1 MLREVHGTG
10 SCTVQA
16 AVGSEWPQEE
26 DDLSEEDFDDNVIQ
40 GLYWKHVSSG
50 ARKEFD
56 RLENIGDLACILL
69 HGHVVH
75 RIVQGLRRA
84 PGDHMPPT
92 VVSELAARCIAKVWK
107 ARDLS
112 ALLRTD
118 YDGLV
123 DLLVGMLTEIIIDDE
138 CCGDHTLMQSYG
150 LYL

>member
-10 SCTVQA
+10 ACTTQA
-16 AVGSEWPQEE
+16 AVGSEWPPEE
-26 DDLSEEDFDDNVIQ
+26 DDQSEEDFEDYVVQ

-50 ARKEFD
+50 TRKEFD

-92 VVSELAARCIAKVWK
+92 VVSEIVARWIAKWWK

-118 YDGLV
+118 YNGLV
-123 DLLVGMLTEIIIDDE
+123 DLLAGVLIEMIIDDE
-138 CCGDHTLMQSYG
+138 CCGNHT
-150 LYL
+150 